1 MKSLALILSLLLLG
15 PCLVREARA
24 ADPEPPPP
32 VVPGRMIPERPLP
45 TVENQ
50 RLYGP
55 GAAEQ
60 VLIAREVASRLME
73 DFRAAYGA
81 PSAPRLVIYI
91 NRPLVSAPADSAVAS
106 DAATEPVPL
115 SDRQT
120 TREIERLFG
129 RVFRNAGA
137 RLADQEV
144 ATVLL
149 PESPGLSLAS
159 DQAARERA
167 ALRAVADVAIEVL
180 ISSRNLNVPAVSG
193 DRTVTVP
200 DIQVTAVRLEDAAIV
215 GQASAADIIGG
226 NASAGELARRFSV
239 QDITE
244 ATALA
249 LMEDMLISAP

>member
-1 MKSLALILSLLLLG
+1 MKPSILILSLLLLG
-15 PCLVREARA
+15 PDLMREARA

-45 TVENQ
+45 AVENQ

-91 NRPLVSAPADSAVAS
+91 NRPLVSAPAASAAGDEDS
-106 DAATEPVPL
+106 DAVPL

-144 ATVLL
+144 ATALL

-180 ISSRNLNVPAVSG
+180 ISSRDLSVPAVSG
-193 DRTVTVP
+193 DRTVAVP
-200 DIQVTAVRLEDAAIV
+200 DIQVTAIRLEDAAIV
-215 GQASAADIIGG
+215 GQASAADIIGS